1 MKKTIAILVSLFAL
15 MLSVTALAA
24 NTAYTFKGVNII
36 TDGSPSDIT
45 DVQLT
50 NDIKVTTSGN
60 MNRKHV
66 GVTDKAHNNQLGT
79 YPINDSFKATGSYIY
94 LGTANAND
102 GSIITLKIPEIKSG
116 SKVIVTFAKP
126 TVTNNGST
134 LRNTN
139 DPYAYLKIADRYI
152 SINGDNFDTWRTESV
167 VTGADTDEIV
177 FYADKWGAVAIS
189 KIEITEGANAPLH
202 SLNIS
207 STQYANLT
215 VNGIKFCADENGKI
229 TLPSYGEGDKI
240 TVTAYKDG
248 YETCEETVTIDKS
261 DVDISIPLVPETNSE
276 YYESDFGNS
285 EGILMLDGE
294 YKFAEGIEARE
305 VTRIFA
311 RAEFEKDGYLDI
323 NTDSNI
329 PVRLSYNGE
338 FIRVGDSDF
347 VQKDNL
353 EFELFYDRKN
363 NAVFIKQAD
372 LNKYDR
378 YQYINNANQN
388 DGTDVTIN
396 TVNSVSG
403 TGATLEYI
411 GISYPDTSK
420 LTIEGPDV
428 AASPL
433 HGDFEYTVSYTAEAD
448 YMLPES
454 SVTFSG
460 ENECGKITTQERGR
474 SLYPVVVKNG
484 NLNIAPQSE
493 GTITIV
499 AEYNGARSEKTVK
512 VVKNAAISQYGD
524 EGKTRYINL
533 HNGDFG
539 EVYLHDARTESGAE
553 LLQYTHFEIKDCRS
567 SDESVL
573 KVTGDGK
580 LTALKKGSATVTFN
594 AYTGKDNIITLNY
607 TVDEFYKKGWGEAPT
622 TYVENDFDNKYIT
635 GYRVSW
641 YEGFEDIEP
650 TQIPAATVQED
661 GVVLTVN
668 FDMEKKIR
676 SVTSVEVKKGDKVL
690 PTNEAKKV
698 YFCNDNGI
706 ELIEKG
712 DTTAQGFAITSV
724 PKGIYYEVSPVYTY
738 ENIGDVAEGVTLDG
752 VFPYG
757 PYDLT
762 FKKGETWRGDIYVNG
777 YMAGNNVDQCDAD
790 RRLGEGSTYTVKQFQ
805 IIDPDKGEGDSKMT
819 VSMTD
824 GSTLLDSVTVSRTG
838 MYFEPTIYII
848 GDSLVCNYYGDFDK
862 EVGGG
867 RTGWG
872 QVLGNYVNA
881 NIVNLANSGQFAKG
895 LYDTAFPS
903 VVNNRPNF
911 ALIECGYNDRSYSTR
926 DEMIDC
932 VKKMIT
938 ACRENY
944 IVPILVT
951 PNASQHDYKE
961 SVVWSSYL
969 RDIAVDMDCPIIDLS
984 KESYDFLY
992 SLYGDNEGNVIEKNY
1007 NLTEVGGDNLH
1018 SSYAAAMKWA
1028 SIVAQNM
1035 KDMNLGWNDEELFN
1049 TDFVYT
1055 FTDTEGNAVT
1065 ASIE

>member
-1 MKKTIAILVSLFAL
+1 MKKAIAILVSLFAIA
-15 MLSVTALAA
+15 LSITAFAA
-24 NTAYTFKGVNII
+24 NTAYTFKGVSII
-36 TDGSPSDIT
+36 TDGSPNDIT

-102 GSIITLKIPEIKSG
+102 GSIITLKVPEIKAG
-116 SKVIVTFAKP
+116 SEVKMTFAKP
-126 TVTNNGST
+126 VVTNNGST

-139 DPYAYLKIADRYI
+139 DPYAYLQIADRYI
-152 SINGDNFDTWRTESV
+152 TINGDNFDTWRTETV
-167 VTGADTDEIV
+167 VTGEDTDEIV

-189 KIEITEGANAPLH
+189 KIEITEGVNTSLH

-207 STQYANLT
+207 STQYANLI
-215 VNGIKFCADENGKI
+215 VNGIKFCADESGKI
-229 TLPSYGEGDKI
+229 TLPSYPEGEN
-240 TVTAYKDG
+240 VTIKAYKDG
-248 YETCEETVTIDKS
+248 YADAEQSITVGKEDAQ
-261 DVDISIPLVPETNSE
+261 VSIPLVPETNSE
-276 YYESDFGNS
+276 YYESDFGNTD
-285 EGILMLDGE
+285 GALTLDGE
-294 YKFAEGIEARE
+294 YKFADGIAARE

-311 RAEFEKDGYLDI
+311 RVDFEKDGYLDI

-338 FIRVGDSDF
+338 FIRVGDNDF

-372 LNKYDR
+372 LNRYDR
-378 YQYINNANQN
+378 YQYINNVSHN
-388 DGTDVTIN
+388 DGKEVTIN

-403 TGATLEYI
+403 KGATLEYI
-411 GISYPDTSK
+411 GISYPDTTK
-420 LTIEGPDV
+420 LTIEGADRV
-428 AASPL
+428 ASPISA
-433 HGDFEYTVSYTAEAD
+433 DYEYICVYTATPE
-448 YMLPES
+448 YCLPGES
-454 SVTFSG
+454 VVFSG
-460 ENECGKITTQERGR
+460 QSDCATIETASRGRSTLPVFVTTGKLKPNAGASGKIT
-474 SLYPVVVKNG
+474 
-484 NLNIAPQSE
+484 
-493 GTITIV
+493 IT
-499 AEYNGARSEKTVK
+499 AEYNGAKATKEVEIINNPTIAKYA
-512 VVKNAAISQYGD
+512 NMG
-524 EGKTRYINL
+524 EMRYANL
-533 HNGDFG
+533 HSSELSAFIDDAQDENGTKL
-539 EVYLHDARTESGAE
+539 EVYTH
-553 LLQYTHFEIKDCRS
+553 YTMKDFKS
-567 SDESVL
+567 SDENVI
-573 KVTGDGK
+573 KVNEEGRVVAVG
-580 LTALKKGSATVTFN
+580 KGSATVTYN
-594 AYTGKDNIITLNY
+594 AYTGRDNIITLNY
-607 TVDEFYKKGWGEAPT
+607 TVDEFYKYGWGEAST
-622 TYVENDFDNKYIT
+622 TYVTNDFEGDHIT

-641 YEGFEDIEP
+641 YDGNEDIEP

-676 SVTSVEVKKGDKVL
+676 SVTSAKVKKGDKVL

-712 DTTAQGFAITSV
+712 DTTVEGFAVTSV
-724 PKGIYYEVSPVYTY
+724 PKGIYYEISPVYTY

-752 VFPYG
+752 VFPCG

-777 YMAGNNVDQCDAD
+777 FMAGNNVDQCDAD
-790 RRLGEGSTYTVKQFQ
+790 RHLDEGSEYTVKRFQ
-805 IIDPDKGEGDSKMT
+805 TVDTKTWNNDGKIT

-824 GSTLLDSVTVSRTG
+824 GSTVLDSVTVSRAG
-838 MYFEPTIYII
+838 WQGGPTIYII
-848 GDSLVCNYYGDFDK
+848 GDSFVCNYYGAFDK

-867 RTGWG
+867 RTGLG
-872 QVLGNYVNA
+872 QVLDNFVNA

-895 LYDTAFPS
+895 LYETAFPS
-903 VVNNRPNF
+903 VVNNSPNY

-938 ACRENY
+938 ECREAC
-944 IVPILVT
+944 ITPILVT

-1035 KDMNLGWNDEELFN
+1035 KDMNLGWEELFN
-1049 TDFVYT
+1049 TDFAYT
-1055 FTDTEGNAVT
+1055 FTDTEGNKIT
-1065 ASIE
+1065 AKIE